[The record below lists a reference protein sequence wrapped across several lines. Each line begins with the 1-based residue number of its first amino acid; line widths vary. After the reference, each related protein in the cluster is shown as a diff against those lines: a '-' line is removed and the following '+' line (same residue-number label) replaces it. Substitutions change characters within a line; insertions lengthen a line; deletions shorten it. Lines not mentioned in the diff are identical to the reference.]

1 MKRYYEAYEA
11 RYSQVHAQGLQWS
24 SDAPT
29 PIVEEII
36 RQYGKEQGQM
46 LEIGCGEGRDAAH
59 LLAQGYDLLATDVS
73 PEAVRYCREKYPQFA
88 QRFCVLDALKDTLAE
103 RFDVIYAVAVLHM
116 LTEDTDRA
124 VLYRF
129 IQAHL
134 KADGVALVLSMGDGE
149 TQRRTDPA
157 RAFNVQERMHAESG
171 KTVHIAATTCRMV
184 TMADMISEAETQG
197 LRVIESGLTNCE
209 PEFDCMQYV
218 LLQR

>member
-36 RQYGKEQGQM
+36 RQYGKEQGRM

-59 LLAQGYDLLATDVS
+59 LLARGYDLLATDVS

-88 QRFCVLDALKDTLAE
+88 QRFCVLDALKDTLDK
-103 RFDVIYAVAVLHM
+103 RYDVIYAVAVLHM

-124 VLYRF
+124 ALYRF
-129 IQAHL
+129 IKAHL

-149 TQRRTDPA
+149 TQRRTDPE
-157 RAFNVQERMHAESG
+157 RAFNVQER
-171 KTVHIAATTCRMV
+171 
-184 TMADMISEAETQG
+184 
-197 LRVIESGLTNCE
+197 
-209 PEFDCMQYV
+209 
-218 LLQR
+218 